1 METHEKNNN
10 EGRRD
15 EDILEAGKLK
25 AEGKREERHRSGKVN
40 KLWLW
45 LGVLL
50 LIFILLWWLYSVG
63 MFEDLIGVSNG

>member
-1 METHEKNNN
+1 METHEKKN

-25 AEGKREERHRSGKVN
+25 AEEKREERNRSGKVN

>member
-1 METHEKNNN
+1 METHEKKNN

-25 AEGKREERHRSGKVN
+25 AEGKREERHCSGKVN